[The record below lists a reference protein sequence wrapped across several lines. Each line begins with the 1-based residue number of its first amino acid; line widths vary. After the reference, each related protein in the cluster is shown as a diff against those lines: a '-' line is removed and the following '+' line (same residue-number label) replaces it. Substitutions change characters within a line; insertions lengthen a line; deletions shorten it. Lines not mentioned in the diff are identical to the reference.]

1 MAVIR
6 RINLLKDV
14 SMLQTLARQNEVRG
28 SLLSLVEMES
38 VALNLDLSFWQSN
51 FRDALEIDSWIIS
64 KAINYVAERQLSHT
78 SELLMQN
85 GEVKLLID
93 VLYTVCG

>member
-1 MAVIR
+1 
-6 RINLLKDV
+6 
-14 SMLQTLARQNEVRG
+14 MLQTLARQNEVRG
-28 SLLSLVEMES
+28 RLLSLVEMES
-38 VALNLDLSFWQSN
+38 VALNLDLSFWQNN